1 MIEEQSHAYPI
12 RELCAALQVSRS
24 GYYGWRAG
32 QESARELANGVMAQ
46 EIKQLF
52 EAKRQRY
59 GTPQLSGVSTTC
71 GLRTTKQLKM
81 ERPDSS
87 TQGP

>member
-1 MIEEQSHAYPI
+1 MNQESKTGQG
-12 RELCAALQVSRS
+12 S

-32 QESARELANGVMAQ
+32 QESARELANRVMAQ

-59 GTPQLSGVSTTC
+59 GSPRITEQLRRQGQVCNHKRVERLMRQEGLKARSGRKRMPTP
-71 GLRTTKQLKM
+71 
-81 ERPDSS
+81 
-87 TQGP
+87 